1 MKIGTTYQRKDGR
14 WECRISLGSED
25 GKRRYKSY
33 YGRTR
38 QEAEFR
44 MMVDCEM
51 GITDE
56 SATDMTVREL
66 ATEWLFIC
74 SNRIKESTAANYRM
88 KLDKH
93 ILPAFG
99 SKTCYELRSKDIY
112 LFMERKL
119 GEGLSARYVGD
130 IIVIIKSMFRYACRE
145 YGMRNILEGIV
156 MPKKPKTEAKVF
168 NKEQQKKLSA
178 YLCTEQNNTSLG
190 IALSLYTGLRIG
202 ELCALQWQ
210 DIDTNAKTL
219 TISKTIQRIQ
229 SYDGKNKTRL
239 VLTEPKSANSNRTIP
254 LPDFLIPMINRFK
267 EKGSAF
273 VLSGCTK
280 PVEPRTMQ
288 NRFKRI
294 LNKADLPDINYHSLR
309 HAFATS
315 AIELGFD
322 IKTLSEI
329 LGHSS
334 VEVTLNRYVHSSM
347 DRKRVC
353 MNLISKVA

>member
-1 MKIGTTYQRKDGR
+1 MKRGTTYQRKDGR
-14 WECRISLGSED
+14 WECRIPLNSED

-33 YGRTR
+33 YGSTE

-56 SATDMTVREL
+56 RITDMTVKDL

-74 SNRIKESTAANYRM
+74 SNRIKESTSSNYRM
-88 KLDKH
+88 KLNKH
-93 ILPAFG
+93 ILPSLG
-99 SKTCYELRSKDIY
+99 DKTCRELKSKDIY
-112 LFMERKL
+112 VFMENKL
-119 GEGLSARYVGD
+119 SAGLSARYVGD
-130 IIVIIKSMFRYACRE
+130 IVIIIKSMFRYASRE
-145 YGMRNILEGIV
+145 YGIRNALEGII
-156 MPKKPKTEAKVF
+156 MPKKRKTEARVLTKD
-168 NKEQQKKLSA
+168 EQQKLSA
-178 YLCTEQNNTSLG
+178 YIFSEQNCTTLG
-190 IALSLYTGLRIG
+190 IALSMYTGLRIG

-210 DIDTNAKTL
+210 DIDINAKTL
-219 TISKTIQRIQ
+219 TVCKTIQRIQ
-229 SYDGKNKTRL
+229 CFDGKQKTRL
-239 VLTEPKSANSNRTIP
+239 ILTEPKSTNSIRIIP
-254 LPDFLIPMINRFK
+254 IPDFLIPEINRFK
-267 EKGSAF
+267 DKGSAF
-273 VLSGCTK
+273 VLSGSIK

-288 NRFKRI
+288 NRFKRV
-294 LNKADLPDINYHSLR
+294 LQNAGLSAINYHSLR

>member
-1 MKIGTTYQRKDGR
+1 MKRGTTYQRKDGR
-14 WECRISLGSED
+14 WECRISLGKED

-33 YGRTR
+33 YGRTE

-51 GITDE
+51 SITN
-56 SATDMTVREL
+56 ATITDMTVKEL
-66 ATEWLFIC
+66 ATEWLFIN

-99 SKTCYELRSKDIY
+99 NRNCCELKSKDVY
-112 LFMERKL
+112 LFMEKKL
-119 GEGLSARYVGD
+119 SSGLSARYVSD
-130 IIVIIKSMFRYACRE
+130 IVVIVKSMYRYASRE
-145 YGMRNILEGIV
+145 YGLRNVLEGIV
-156 MPKKPKTEAKVF
+156 MPKKPRTEAKVF
-168 NKEQQKKLSA
+168 TKEQQKKLSA
-178 YLCTEQNNTSLG
+178 YINSEQNNTTLG
-190 IALSLYTGLRIG
+190 IALSMYTGLRIG

-210 DIDTNAKTL
+210 DIDIISKTL
-219 TISKTIQRIQ
+219 TIRKTIQRIQ
-229 SYDGKNKTRL
+229 SQGGKSRTRL
-239 VLTEPKSANSNRTIP
+239 IMTEPKSANSNRTIP
-254 LPDFLIPMINRFK
+254 LPDFLIPMIKAFK
-267 EKGSAF
+267 DKGSVF
-273 VLSGCTK
+273 ILSGSNR

-294 LNKADLPDINYHSLR
+294 LDRADLPDINYHSLR

-353 MNLISKVA
+353 MNLMSHVA